1 MFKTAFSIAA
11 LLTAEPVPAA
21 QDGGVVQ
28 QQLAEADQLM
38 VGVATNTGN
47 QGFGDLNDGDDV
59 DLTLALRPGSEYIIV
74 GVCDSDCSDL
84 DMIAT
89 GGAGSTL
96 DSDLETDDVPLLS
109 FVADGTGRVTL
120 SISMADCSDEPC
132 GYGYRVY
139 LAN

>member
-1 MFKTAFSIAA
+1 MLNIVLSIAA
-11 LLTAEPVPAA
+11 LLVSQPGPAT
-21 QDGGVVQ
+21 QDGGIVQ
-28 QQLAEADQLM
+28 QQLAEADQLV
-38 VGVATNTGN
+38 VGQASTTGI
-47 QGFGDLNDGDDV
+47 QGFGDLNDGDDIDV
-59 DLTLALRPGSEYIIV
+59 TLALRAGREYFIV

-84 DMIAT
+84 DLIAT